1 MAHYDRAIPP
11 GGEGKITLTV
21 NLTGYEGPAKWVTKV
36 TSNDRENAY
45 FALTIKGTV
54 RQMVQVRPGKTISF
68 RGTAD
73 QTKEAVIELIATG
86 PTFQITK
93 VESNLDGKISYELQ
107 TIAPGQHYQ
116 LKVKNLA
123 KEGTYSGY
131 IILTSDLTRGRIPTI
146 RVSGRIEGEVNVTPK
161 SILMG
166 KLPQQ
171 VIESRTVNVRSNR
184 KKPFQIINLKYD
196 TKLLKVEAKPLADK
210 SSYNLEVGVNLANV
224 PSGNSMETIITFQT
238 DLDPQA
244 KEEIQVRLVNQG
256 N

>member
-1 MAHYDRAIPP
+1 MAHFDRVIPP
-11 GGEGKITLTV
+11 GGEGKIILTV
-21 NLTGYEGPAKWVTKV
+21 DLRGYNGPVRKEATVISDDPENSSLKLTVM
-36 TSNDRENAY
+36 
-45 FALTIKGTV
+45 GTV
-54 RQMVQVRPGKTISF
+54 KQVVQIRPGTNVTF

-73 QTKEAVIELIATG
+73 QIKEAVIELIAAR
-86 PTFQITK
+86 PPLQINK
-93 VESNLDGKISYELQ
+93 VESNLDEKISYQLQ
-107 TIAPGQHYQ
+107 TVTPGRHYQ
-116 LKVKNLA
+116 LKVNNVA

-131 IILTSDLTRGRIPTI
+131 IILTSDLPRGQIPTI
-146 RVSGRIEGEVNVTPK
+146 RVSGRIEGELSVTPK
-161 SILMG
+161 SIFMG
-166 KLPQQ
+166 RLPQQ

-224 PSGNSMETIITFQT
+224 PSGNSMETTITFQT